1 MAKHFIQHAIKRKG
15 RIINAAKRAGV
26 STHTE
31 AERFAHSK
39 DDPSKRSA
47 GNLAL
52 RFEAGGDLHH
62 GRAHA
67 PRPKKRRS

>member
-1 MAKHFIQHAIKRKG
+1 MAKHFLQHVIKRKG

-31 AERFAHSK
+31 AERFAHS
-39 DDPSKRSA
+39 DDPSKHGA
-47 GNLAL
+47 GELAL